1 MSKTNSRTSPTRGS
15 QSTGGSQPTEDLRKL
30 LPQLAREP
38 SLIEFIGQL
47 SASVA
52 VPQPARAAAL
62 AGLITMSERTP
73 LFVAVPTR
81 TDAANLASDLAC
93 FLGAG
98 QVDEL
103 TAWETLPFERVSP
116 SVATMGNR
124 VRVLH
129 RLIQAKSA
137 FKSKPTSSD
146 TRTHTPNS
154 ADTPTSSRADIRAD
168 THTPN
173 SADRNTPFVVVASA
187 RALCQMIDPTMIVGP
202 ISVSSGG
209 TIDISDFVERLVG
222 YGYKREQQVERH
234 GEIAVR
240 GSIVDVYPSTSA
252 TPVRIDLW
260 GDEIERIARFSVADQ
275 RTTLTVDMVDI
286 YPAGEIMLDA
296 KLVERAERLVDS
308 EPWGAQHWQR
318 LADGETF
325 DGMESWWPWLAER
338 PSSVL
343 SILSQDSAVVLV
355 EPRRI
360 RDKVTQVC
368 ADEEDLASVL
378 SQTWGAAAHK
388 LTRKPYLH
396 VGFDDMSA
404 PDHVP
409 VWSMP
414 TLPDSPDMQVMTAS
428 GWASASERKNV
439 DTQGCVHR
447 ISQLLADDY
456 KVLLCAA
463 NEVDSAR
470 ISRILAEQDVRL
482 KEPTTFTDLRQ
493 GVVLPSLKLAF
504 VTTSDVTGRM
514 RSRRSHQHASAHAHH
529 QPHQQNA
536 SAQPRFY
543 EDLSPGSFVVH
554 SHHGVARFEGMVK
567 RVIGGNEREYLM
579 LAYRGSDKLYVP
591 SDQVDMV
598 RQYTGG
604 ETPRLSRMGGSDWS
618 NTKSKVRRAVA
629 EVARD
634 LVKLYQ
640 HRITADGYA
649 FAKDTIWQREL
660 EESFEHE
667 ETLDQLK
674 VATEVKA
681 DMELPVPMDRLVV
694 GDVGFGKTEIAV
706 RAAFKAVQ
714 DNRQVAFLVPTTLL
728 AHQHTK
734 TLKERF
740 NSFPVRVEMLS
751 RFLTSEQSRNV
762 VKDIASG
769 QVDVVVGTHRLLSRD
784 VKFKRLGLLVIDEEQ
799 RFGVRHKEKIKS
811 LRSDV
816 DVLTLTA
823 TPVPRT
829 LEMSITGIRDLS
841 LLRTPPSERRPILT
855 YVGEKS
861 DRPVSEAIRRELLR
875 DGQVFYVHNRVADI
889 DAVAQELKRLVPE
902 AKVAVAHGQM
912 DEMVLEKVVMDFSEQ
927 KYDVLVCTTIIE
939 SGIDMPTVNTL
950 VVDRADRLGL
960 GQLHQI
966 RGRVG
971 RAGRRAYAYLLYPP
985 DRVLPEQAYER
996 LKTIGDATELG
1007 SGYRIAMR
1015 DLEIRGA
1022 GNLLGEAQSGHIAA
1036 VGYDLYC
1043 QMVSEAVA
1051 TLKGEPVVSHENV
1064 KVDVPVNAHI
1074 PSEYIEKEASRLEF
1088 YSRLSTVTSHSQVES
1103 VKAEWLDRFGSP
1115 PSEAALL
1122 LDLAHLRVDCVKA
1135 SISEVVVASRSPSS
1149 RFSSVTYH
1157 ARLSPVRLLASR
1169 RMKMKRL
1176 YGDKAIYKPDA
1187 AWLSVPLRS
1196 DGLRSDGGSI
1206 PSQLRKLIA
1215 DIVVV

>member
-1 MSKTNSRTSPTRGS
+1 MSGS
-15 QSTGGSQPTEDLRKL
+15 HLTGGSQRTGDLRRL
-30 LPQLAREP
+30 LPKLAREP
-38 SLIEFIGQL
+38 SLIEFIGRL

-62 AGLITMSERTP
+62 AGLMTLSERTP

-81 TDAANLASDLAC
+81 TEAANLASDLAC

-98 QVDEL
+98 QVEEL

-137 FKSKPTSSD
+137 FKSKPTFSGTD
-146 TRTHTPNS
+146 IRTQAGT
-154 ADTPTSSRADIRAD
+154 RAD
-168 THTPN
+168 T
-173 SADRNTPFVVVASA
+173 NTPFVVVASA
-187 RALCQMIDPTMIVGP
+187 RALCQMIDTTMITGP
-202 ISVSSGG
+202 ISVSSGS
-209 TIDISDFVERLVG
+209 TIDISDFVARLVG

-252 TPVRIDLW
+252 APVRIDLW

-275 RTTLTVDMVDI
+275 RTTVAVDNVDI
-286 YPAGEIMLDA
+286 YPSGEIMLDA

-308 EPWGAQHWQR
+308 EPWGARHWQR

-368 ADEEDLASVL
+368 ADEADLASVL
-378 SQTWGAAAHK
+378 SQTWGAAAYKLAHK
-388 LTRKPYLH
+388 PCLH

-404 PDHVP
+404 PDHTP

-428 GWASASERKNV
+428 GWTSGSERKRKSV

-463 NEVDSAR
+463 NEVESVQT
-470 ISRILAEQDVRL
+470 SRILAEQDVRL
-482 KEPTTFTDLRQ
+482 KEPTVWTGLRQ

-514 RSRRSHQHASAHAHH
+514 RSRGSQPPHKHNQAQVHQHHDVHASE
-529 QPHQQNA
+529 QPHKHA
-536 SAQPRFY
+536 SEQPRFY

-554 SHHGVARFEGMVK
+554 NHHGVARFEGMVK
-567 RVIGGNEREYLM
+567 RVIGGNEREYLT

-640 HRITADGYA
+640 QRITADGHA
-649 FAKDTIWQREL
+649 FAKDTVWQREL
-660 EESFEHE
+660 EESFEYE

-740 NSFPVRVEMLS
+740 NAFPVRVEMFS

-784 VKFKRLGLLVIDEEQ
+784 VKFKRLGLLVVDEEQ

-889 DAVAQELKRLVPE
+889 DAVAQELKQLVPE

-912 DEMVLEKVVMDFSEQ
+912 DEMALEKVVMDFSEQ

-971 RAGRRAYAYLLYPP
+971 RAGRRAYAYLFYPH

-1043 QMVSEAVA
+1043 HMVSEAVA
-1051 TLKGEPVVSHENV
+1051 RLKGEPAVSHEDV
-1064 KVDVPVNAHI
+1064 KIDIPVNAHI

-1103 VKAEWLDRFGSP
+1103 VKAEWLDRFGVP
-1115 PSEAALL
+1115 PPEATLL

-1135 SISEVVVASRSPSS
+1135 SISEVVVASRSSSS
-1149 RFSSVTYH
+1149 RFSGVTYH

-1176 YGDKAIYKPDA
+1176 YGDKAIYKPDS
-1187 AWLSVPLRS
+1187 AWLSVPLRA
-1196 DGLRSDGGSI
+1196 DGGRSDGKSI
-1206 PSQLRKLIA
+1206 PNQLRKLIA
-1215 DIVVV
+1215 DIFVV